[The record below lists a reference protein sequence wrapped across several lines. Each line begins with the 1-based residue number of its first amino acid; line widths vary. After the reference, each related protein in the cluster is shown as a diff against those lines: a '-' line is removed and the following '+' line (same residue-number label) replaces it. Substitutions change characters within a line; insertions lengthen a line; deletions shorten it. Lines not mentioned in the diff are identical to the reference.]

1 MVDIIR
7 KDNLTDLVQ
16 NPPTPTS
23 SGNTQP
29 TQTQPTNSNQ
39 GKPATQA
46 INSDGQVITLGQ
58 GISKTK

>member
-1 MVDIIR
+1 MLDILR

-16 NPPTPTS
+16 NPPTPS
-23 SGNTQP
+23 NSGNTQP
-29 TQTQPTNSNQ
+29 AQPQPTSSNQ

-46 INSDGQVITLGQ
+46 TNSDGQVITLGQ